1 MAAVALDSIDY
12 AHQLEAAGMPR
23 QQAEVVAKGLTIMLV
38 HNFDTLV
45 TKDYLDTRF
54 SEFEAR
60 IDAKMD
66 RRFVGVDQQ
75 FASIEKQ
82 LVAIDNRFTG
92 IDKQFVAIDNR
103 FTAIDNRFTAI
114 DQRFTEIDKRF
125 AMIDM
130 QFVELRAEMHAEL
143 GELRG
148 TLKLHSWMFAVL
160 IAGVFIPLLQK
171 LVT

>member
-54 SEFEAR
+54 SEFETR
-60 IDAKMD
+60 IDAKIEK
-66 RRFVGVDQQ
+66 RFVGVD
-75 FASIEKQ
+75 
-82 LVAIDNRFTG
+82 
-92 IDKQFVAIDNR
+92 KQFVSIDKR
-103 FTAIDNRFTAI
+103 FTAIDKQFS
-114 DQRFTEIDKRF
+114 K
-125 AMIDM
+125 IDM
-130 QFVELRAEMHAEL
+130 QFVELRADMR
-143 GELRG
+143 GEIGDIRG

-160 IAGVFIPLLQK
+160 IAGVFIPILQR
-171 LVT
+171 LVA